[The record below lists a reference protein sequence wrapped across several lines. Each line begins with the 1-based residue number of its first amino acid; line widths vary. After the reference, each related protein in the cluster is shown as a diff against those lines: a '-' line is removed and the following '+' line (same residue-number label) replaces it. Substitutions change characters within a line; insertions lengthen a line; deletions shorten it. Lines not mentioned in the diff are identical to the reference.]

1 MPEARLAL
9 PSDEDA
15 LLDILTQNHAENGI
29 GPLSAALVKRAIR
42 EGTRARGAI
51 IGVVDG
57 DNEIA
62 GTVGL
67 VFDSWWYSD
76 PTDPGATLLRDRWVY
91 VRHAYRDGECFDAL
105 WKFATNAA
113 DEMSREMGR
122 PIPLLM
128 GVMAT
133 DRVEAKLR
141 LYSRRLPLAG
151 GAFLYRPEV

>member
-1 MPEARLAL
+1 MLEARLATEA
-9 PSDEDA
+9 DEEG
-15 LLDILTQNHAENGI
+15 LMRILKQNHAENGI
-29 GPLSAALVKRAIR
+29 GPLSQLLVGDAILQ
-42 EGTRARGAI
+42 GTRAKGAI

-57 DNEIA
+57 DDEIA

-76 PTDPGATLLRDRWVY
+76 PAAPGATLLRERWMY
-91 VRHAYRDGECFDAL
+91 VRPAYRDGACFDAL
-105 WKFATNAA
+105 WKFATGVA
-113 DEMSREMGR
+113 DAMSQEIGR
-122 PIPLLM
+122 PIPLLL

>member
-1 MPEARLAL
+1 MLEARLA
-9 PSDEDA
+9 SEVDEAA
-15 LLDILTQNHAENGI
+15 LMHILKENYAENGI
-29 GPLSAALVKRAIR
+29 GPLSLLLVGEAVLQ
-42 EGTRARGAI
+42 GTRARGAI

-76 PTDPGATLLRDRWVY
+76 PTEPGATLLRERWMY
-91 VRHAYRDGECFDAL
+91 VRPAYRDGKCFDAL
-105 WKFATNAA
+105 WTFATGVA

-122 PIPLLM
+122 QIPLLL